1 MSGISG
7 FSFWAIEPIRKD
19 GNGGKLRKSHFSG
32 KRINV
37 SEMLFHESELILKTM
52 VTWYDLFGSLLEFG
66 FLKSFI
72 NLINWQRKFEVFKN
86 LKISGVSVFLFRAIE
101 LKSMWQISWKILVY
115 FVLGQVKSFKI
126 KYLAYQRE
134 SLRVWQ
140 VKFKVLKDLKLS
152 SISDFC
158 YELQSQ
164 FKKTETTGKWQSG
177 WILNFLS
184 GVSFLRLLML
194 CFRCKQLLY
203 FGLIFTFRHFRCF
216 RRFRR
221 INLATSNMS
230 FTFKVFVLKSS

>member
-1 MSGISG
+1 MK
-7 FSFWAIEPIRKD
+7 FS
-19 GNGGKLRKSHFSG
+19 
-32 KRINV
+32 
-37 SEMLFHESELILKTM
+37 
-52 VTWYDLFGSLLEFG
+52 
-66 FLKSFI
+66 
-72 NLINWQRKFEVFKN
+72 
-86 LKISGVSVFLFRAIE
+86 KISGVSVFLFRAIE

-194 CFRCKQLLY
+194 I
-203 FGLIFTFRHFRCF
+203 IFFAENSFF
-216 RRFRR
+216 
-221 INLATSNMS
+221 NLAQHYFPVFPVFPAIPSNQLGHFQYAIYFWS
-230 FTFKVFVLKSS
+230 FCFEIAIALKVDRLLWNFFLKLFVLIKNLSSEKFLYAQNVPSYPWININNDHKCLTNLQCLTIVFN

>member
-1 MSGISG
+1 
-7 FSFWAIEPIRKD
+7 
-19 GNGGKLRKSHFSG
+19 
-32 KRINV
+32 
-37 SEMLFHESELILKTM
+37 
-52 VTWYDLFGSLLEFG
+52 
-66 FLKSFI
+66 
-72 NLINWQRKFEVFKN
+72 
-86 LKISGVSVFLFRAIE
+86 
-101 LKSMWQISWKILVY
+101 MWQISWKILVY

-164 FKKTETTGKWQSG
+164 FKKTEATGKWQSG